1 MHRVILFRGGMC
13 GDLILSMLDKS
24 YVKSVYPLKQKDD
37 RWVMKKFY
45 NFSMQQKDNY
55 FRNTQGYTLSH
66 DTDYC
71 KTIEDNVI
79 QLYCSD
85 VEMLET
91 FSRRFW
97 SKNPEHSVKHVVDD
111 LNSDYNNR
119 IKDYKHDIELWQDFH
134 VFKKRFDIKNV
145 FKKHF
150 VDDVRKHFEIEDLK
164 WANTVHEHWL
174 STE

>member
-13 GDLILSMLDKS
+13 GDIILSMLDKN

-55 FRNTQGYTLSH
+55 YRYTQGYTLSH

-79 QLYCSD
+79 QLHCSD
-85 VEMLET
+85 VEMLDI
-91 FSRRFW
+91 FSQRFW
-97 SKNPEHSVKHVVDD
+97 IKNPEHSVKHVVQD
-111 LNSDYNNR
+111 LNLDHNNR
-119 IKDYKHDIELWQDFH
+119 IKDYKHDIELWQGFH
-134 VFKKRFDIKNV
+134 IFKKRFDIKNV

-150 VDDVRKHFEIEDLK
+150 VDDVRKHFEIADVQ
-164 WANTVHEHWL
+164 WATTVHEQWL